1 MVRLMRLMVSRGGRS
16 RQFWLAGAVVLTT
29 ACATLQQL
37 AALRQVAFALAGV
50 RNGRLAGVDLARIR
64 SYSDLTATDIGRIS
78 LALARKDLPIEFVVD
93 VRAENPPDNKVTATM
108 VRLAWSLLLND
119 KETISGVVDT
129 TLSLPPGV
137 PVGIPM
143 QMRLNLLQF
152 FDGPAQSMVDLAAS
166 IAGLS
171 SDPTRIAIR
180 AVPTIDT
187 PIGRI
192 SYPSPITI
200 VSRTVGGTRGDR

>member
-16 RQFWLAGAVVLTT
+16 RQLWLASGVVLAT

-37 AALRQVAFALAGV
+37 AALRQVTFALAGV

-64 SYSDLTATDIGRIS
+64 SYADLTTTDIGRIS

-93 VRAENPPDNKVTATM
+93 VRAENPPDNTVTATM

-129 TLSLPPGV
+129 TLALPPGV

-152 FDGPAQSMVDLAAS
+152 FEGPAQSLVDLAAS

-200 VSRTVGGTRGDR
+200 VSRTVGGR